1 MFFVTA
7 LRWELLR
14 LGLDAIARVVAFD
27 EVPTSA
33 RRSKGEHLRNGI
45 GGLLFVAS
53 QVSSPR
59 NYLAALWQTGGRK
72 PARAE
77 LRYALSELRGAEPWR
92 SGKRFASQ
100 HPWALLLLTSAGVAL
115 GDQIRRLRSTG
126 DPDDVIPSAAN

>member
-1 MFFVTA
+1 MFFLTA
-7 LRWELLR
+7 LRWEFLR
-14 LGLDAIARVVAFD
+14 LGLNAIARVVAYD
-27 EVPTSA
+27 EVPSSA

-45 GGLLFVAS
+45 GALFVVAS
-53 QVSSPR
+53 RVSSPR
-59 NYLAALWQTGGRK
+59 NSLATLWQTGRK

-77 LRYALSELRGAEPWR
+77 LRYALSELHGAEPWR